1 MATLRNK
8 RKLVAVSRETP
19 ESTRSGKAPSVLDPE
34 LTQEYIS
41 QVSEEIEG
49 RVTKKLSKEFSRT
62 ESRILGA
69 LSKLDEFL
77 LNPQVRTCSVVAPGT
92 SRSNNLENQ
101 GTNEDRPSDDPGPEV
116 EFASPISGAETN
128 PHMVTGATER
138 TRHNPHMVTEVTR
151 ECRHH
156 PHMAMETQEEIPYCS
171 TSTSSGKQKKAR
183 STSQPQFRSE
193 NTPATLEADQILLAL
208 QQLATNSNSA
218 NFNNNISRISKLP
231 KSLTT
236 TMPTFDGKSEKFEL
250 FEDLFQTSLKIHNQ
264 LTEEDKINYF
274 HSLMR
279 GDALQTFKN
288 ITSPNR
294 ENLVEILTVFRR
306 KYVKPQSMATA
317 KHKFQRLVFN
327 PTNQKLIDFLDELQK
342 LAKDAFGVAAQ
353 AIIEQFIYAK
363 MPPHLKKS
371 INQAH
376 LENGTYEQIVSHL
389 ERELELNGLEAPDEM
404 QINTVMQQGTQQNSE
419 KPKPTC
425 HHCKKPGHYRNQCR
439 QLKRE
444 KDQAQNNT
452 DSAATNKN
460 NNGSAQTNSNPNHK
474 VPVANKA
481 NNANNQR
488 DRRSRPVFPPCETC
502 GRTNHSTEK
511 CYLGA
516 NAANRPPPRNRRPE
530 GQNQAQQRNTQ
541 NNSDGNVQAAAQPLN

>member
-1 MATLRNK
+1 MATLRNH
-8 RKLVAVSRETP
+8 RNLVAVSREAP
-19 ESTRSGKAPSVLDPE
+19 DSSSSSGGRNVLDPE
-34 LTQEYIS
+34 LTQDYNS

-49 RVTKKLSKEFSRT
+49 RVTKKLSKEFNKR

-69 LSKLDEFL
+69 LSNLDEFL
-77 LNPQVRTCSVVAPGT
+77 PNPQVRTCSVAAHGT
-92 SRSNNLENQ
+92 SRHSNLENRETH
-101 GTNEDRPSDDPGPEV
+101 GDRSPNDPYPEGGD
-116 EFASPISGAETN
+116 FPHLSGQLNSSGADIVTETS
-128 PHMVTGATER
+128 PHMVTGATEEI
-138 TRHNPHMVTEVTR
+138 RHNPHTMT
-151 ECRHH
+151 
-156 PHMAMETQEEIPYCS
+156 ATQEEIPYCS
-171 TSTSSGKQKKAR
+171 PTTSSGKQKKAR
-183 STSQPQFRSE
+183 STSQQQFRSE
-193 NTPATLEADQILLAL
+193 NTPATIEADQILLAL

-236 TMPTFDGKSEKFEL
+236 KMPTFDGKSEKFEL
-250 FEDLFQTSLKIHNQ
+250 FEDLFQTSLQIHNQ

-274 HSLMR
+274 HTLMR
-279 GDALQTFKN
+279 GDALHTFKN

-294 ENLVEILTVFRR
+294 ENLGEILTVFRR

-327 PTNQKLIDFLDELQK
+327 PANQKLIDFLDELQK
-342 LAKDAFGVAAQ
+342 LAKDAFGIAAQ

-376 LENGTYEQIVSHL
+376 LENGTNEQIVSHL

-404 QINTVMQQGTQQNSE
+404 PINTVTQQARQQNSNR
-419 KPKPTC
+419 PRPTC
-425 HHCKKPGHYRNQCR
+425 HYCKKPGQYQNQCR

-444 KDQAQNNT
+444 KDQTRNNT
-452 DSAATNKN
+452 NSANN
-460 NNGSAQTNSNPNHK
+460 NNGSAQTSSNPNNK
-474 VPVANKA
+474 NNKVANNTKA
-481 NNANNQR
+481 SNINNQR

-502 GRTNHSTEK
+502 GRSNHSTKK

-530 GQNQAQQRNTQ
+530 GQNQSQQNKAQ
-541 NNSDGNVQAAAQPLN
+541 NNPDRNFQAAAQALN

>member
-8 RKLVAVSRETP
+8 KKLAAVSRETP
-19 ESTRSGKAPSVLDPE
+19 EGSGSSRRQNVLDPE
-34 LTQEYIS
+34 LTQDYIS

-49 RVTKKLSKEFSRT
+49 RVTKKLSKEFNKM
-62 ESRILGA
+62 ESHILGA
-69 LSKLDEFL
+69 LSKLEELL
-77 LNPQVRTCSVVAPGT
+77 LNPHVRTCSVAGT
-92 SRSNNLENQ
+92 FGDNSSENQ
-101 GTNEDRPSDDPGPEV
+101 ETAGDRFSDNPCPEEGYFFHHV
-116 EFASPISGAETN
+116 GHTSSPETETS
-128 PHMVTGATER
+128 PHMLTGATEEFSQ
-138 TRHNPHMVTEVTR
+138 HFHMVT
-151 ECRHH
+151 
-156 PHMAMETQEEIPYCS
+156 ATQEEIPYCS
-171 TSTSSGKQKKAR
+171 PMTSSSKQKKAHSR
-183 STSQPQFRSE
+183 SQRHFRSE
-193 NTPATLEADQILLAL
+193 KTPATIEADQILLAL

-218 NFNNNISRISKLP
+218 TFNNNISRISKLL
-231 KSLTT
+231 KCLTT
-236 TMPTFDGKSEKFEL
+236 TMPMFDEKSENFEL
-250 FEDLFQTSLKIHNQ
+250 FEDLFQTSLQIHNQ

-288 ITSPNR
+288 ITGPNR
-294 ENLVEILTVFRR
+294 ENSGEILTVIRR

-342 LAKDAFGVAAQ
+342 LAKHAFGVAAQ

-363 MPPHLKKS
+363 MPPYLKKS

-376 LENGTYEQIVSHL
+376 LENGTYAQIVSHL
-389 ERELELNGLEAPDEM
+389 ERELELNGLEAPDDM
-404 QINTVMQQGTQQNSE
+404 PINTVTQQAPQQNSN

-425 HHCKKPGHYRNQCR
+425 HHCKKPGHYQNQCR

-444 KDQAQNNT
+444 KDQTRNNT
-452 DSAATNKN
+452 NSAKN
-460 NNGSAQTNSNPNHK
+460 NNGSAQTNSNPNNK
-474 VPVANKA
+474 VANNTKA
-481 NNANNQR
+481 NNINTKR

-516 NAANRPPPRNRRPE
+516 NAANRPPSRNRRSE
-530 GQNQAQQRNTQ
+530 GQTQGQQNNAQ
-541 NNSDGNVQAAAQPLN
+541 NNSDGKVQSAAQTLN

>member
-8 RKLVAVSRETP
+8 RKLAAVSRETP
-19 ESTRSGKAPSVLDPE
+19 ESTRNGRTQNILDPE
-34 LTQEYIS
+34 LTQDYIS

-116 EFASPISGAETN
+116 EFASPVSGAETN
-128 PHMVTGATER
+128 PHMVTG
-138 TRHNPHMVTEVTR
+138 VTR
-151 ECRHH
+151 EFCQHS
-156 PHMAMETQEEIPYCS
+156 HMAMETQEEIPYCS

-279 GDALQTFKN
+279 GDALQTFKI

-294 ENLVEILTVFRR
+294 ENLAEILNVFRR

-317 KHKFQRLVFN
+317 KHKFQRLVVN
-327 PTNQKLIDFLDELQK
+327 PANQKLIDFLDELQK

-404 QINTVMQQGTQQNSE
+404 QINTVMQQDTRQNFE

-425 HHCKKPGHYRNQCR
+425 HHCKKP
-439 QLKRE
+439 K
-444 KDQAQNNT
+444 
-452 DSAATNKN
+452 ATIEIN
-460 NNGSAQTNSNPNHK
+460 AVNSNERKTKPK
-474 VPVANKA
+474 TIQIVPQTTKTTMVVPKQTPTPTTKYQSQTRRTTQIIKEIGKLDLFSHPVRHVAEQTTP
-481 NNANNQR
+481 QR
-488 DRRSRPVFPPCETC
+488 DATLEQMQ
-502 GRTNHSTEK
+502 RTD
-511 CYLGA
+511 
-516 NAANRPPPRNRRPE
+516 RRPE
-530 GQNQAQQRNTQ
+530 IDGRKDKTKPNREILKMAQTGMSQ
-541 NNSDGNVQAAAQPLN
+541 L

>member
-8 RKLVAVSRETP
+8 RKLAAVSRETP
-19 ESTRSGKAPSVLDPE
+19 EGNRGSTGRNVLDPE
-34 LTQEYIS
+34 LTQDYIS
-41 QVSEEIEG
+41 QVSEEVEG
-49 RVTKKLSKEFSRT
+49 MVTKKLSEVFNKT

-77 LNPQVRTCSVVAPGT
+77 LNPQVRTCSVAAHGT
-92 SRSNNLENQ
+92 SRNSNLESRETHEDHSSNDPYPEGGYFPHHSGQ
-101 GTNEDRPSDDPGPEV
+101 LSSPGTGPYPHVVTE
-116 EFASPISGAETN
+116 N
-128 PHMVTGATER
+128 DPHMVTGATVEIC
-138 TRHNPHMVTEVTR
+138 HNLHTMTG
-151 ECRHH
+151 
-156 PHMAMETQEEIPYCS
+156 TQEEIPYCS
-171 TSTSSGKQKKAR
+171 PTTSSGKHKKAR

-193 NTPATLEADQILLAL
+193 NNPATIEADQILLAL

-218 NFNNNISRISKLP
+218 NFINNISRISKLP

-236 TMPTFDGKSEKFEL
+236 TMPIFDGKSEKFEL

-294 ENLVEILTVFRR
+294 ENLGEILTVFRR
-306 KYVKPQSMATA
+306 KYVNPQSMAAA

-327 PTNQKLIDFLDELQK
+327 PANQKLIDFLDELQK

-353 AIIEQFIYAK
+353 VIIEQFFYAK

-371 INQAH
+371 NNQAY

-389 ERELELNGLEAPDEM
+389 ERDLELNGLEAPDEM
-404 QINTVMQQGTQQNSE
+404 PINTVTQQAPQQNSN
-419 KPKPTC
+419 KPRPTC
-425 HHCKKPGHYRNQCR
+425 HHCKKPGHYQNQCR

-444 KDQAQNNT
+444 KDQTRNNT
-452 DSAATNKN
+452 NSANN
-460 NNGSAQTNSNPNHK
+460 NNGSAQTNSNPNNNHNK
-474 VPVANKA
+474 VANKTKG
-481 NNANNQR
+481 NNINIQR
-488 DRRSRPVFPPCETC
+488 DRRPKPVFQPCETC

-516 NAANRPPPRNRRPE
+516 NAANRPPPRNRRLE
-530 GQNQAQQRNTQ
+530 GQNQSQQNNAQ
-541 NNSDGNVQAAAQPLN
+541 NNSDGNVQAAAQALN

>member
-8 RKLVAVSRETP
+8 RKLAAVSRETP
-19 ESTRSGKAPSVLDPE
+19 ESTRSGRTQNILDPE
-34 LTQEYIS
+34 LTQDYIS

-77 LNPQVRTCSVVAPGT
+77 LNPQVRACSVAVPGT
-92 SRSNNLENQ
+92 SRSSNLENQ
-101 GTNEDRPSDDPGPEV
+101 GTNEDRPSADPGPEV
-116 EFASPISGAETN
+116 EFSSPHYGAETD
-128 PHMVTGATER
+128 PHMVTGGTSEIR
-138 TRHNPHMVTEVTR
+138 Q
-151 ECRHH
+151 H
-156 PHMAMETQEEIPYCS
+156 PHMTMETQEEIPYCS
-171 TSTSSGKQKKAR
+171 TSISSGKQKKAR

-208 QQLATNSNSA
+208 QQLATNSYPA
-218 NFNNNISRISKLP
+218 NLNNISRISKLP

-250 FEDLFQTSLKIHNQ
+250 FEDLFQRSLKIHNH

-294 ENLVEILTVFRR
+294 ENLAEILTVFRR

-317 KHKFQRLVFN
+317 KHKFQPLVFN
-327 PTNQKLIDFLDELQK
+327 PANQKLIDFLDELQK

-363 MPPHLKKS
+363 MPPHLKKT

-376 LENGTYEQIVSHL
+376 LENGTYEQIVSL
-389 ERELELNGLEAPDEM
+389 
-404 QINTVMQQGTQQNSE
+404 
-419 KPKPTC
+419 
-425 HHCKKPGHYRNQCR
+425 
-439 QLKRE
+439 LK
-444 KDQAQNNT
+444 
-452 DSAATNKN
+452 
-460 NNGSAQTNSNPNHK
+460 GSW
-474 VPVANKA
+474 
-481 NNANNQR
+481 
-488 DRRSRPVFPPCETC
+488 D
-502 GRTNHSTEK
+502 
-511 CYLGA
+511 
-516 NAANRPPPRNRRPE
+516 
-530 GQNQAQQRNTQ
+530 
-541 NNSDGNVQAAAQPLN
+541 